1 MVDLGGA
8 DRITVLIP
16 AGGVGARLGSRT
28 PKQFLALGGGPIL
41 ATTVRHF
48 ARHPAVGAIVVAA
61 PQAFLDRA
69 RRALRGL
76 GRRVEITVVAG
87 GPTRQEAGWLALQA
101 GPGGTALGVLHRAV
115 PPFIGPAPV
124 DG

>member
-1 MVDLGGA
+1 MVEAG
-8 DRITVLIP
+8 ITVLIP

-41 ATTVRHF
+41 AATVRHF
-48 ARHPAVGAIVVAA
+48 ARHPAIGAIVVAA

-76 GRRVEITVVAG
+76 GRRAEITVVAG
-87 GPTRQEAGWLALQA
+87 GPPRQESVWLALQA
-101 GPGGTALGVLHRAV
+101 APDATAGACADAAGPPPLRPAAAPGRRA
-115 PPFIGPAPV
+115 
-124 DG
+124 